1 MIDRS
6 AWTGLIKVYQ
16 VLEKAPSKTDC
27 ISESNYTVLT
37 LEHLLF
43 VNNHENLRTLLQST
57 TTPQLF
63 MMSCDINQLL
73 DVENK
78 QIFETLF
85 NSLKKNQSVKIILI
99 TQTENDTT
107 TIS

>member
-1 MIDRS
+1 
-6 AWTGLIKVYQ
+6 
-16 VLEKAPSKTDC
+16 
-27 ISESNYTVLT
+27 
-37 LEHLLF
+37 
-43 VNNHENLRTLLQST
+43 
-57 TTPQLF
+57 